1 MFWGFVSKI
10 DIIGQVTEE
19 VNASKIKFMQQDIA
33 KSYGIDADEVTMDVD
48 YVATGTLTV
57 VIPNG
62 KTENQVKDELTKA
75 IR

>member
-1 MFWGFVSKI
+1 
-10 DIIGQVTEE
+10 
-19 VNASKIKFMQQDIA
+19 MQQDIA